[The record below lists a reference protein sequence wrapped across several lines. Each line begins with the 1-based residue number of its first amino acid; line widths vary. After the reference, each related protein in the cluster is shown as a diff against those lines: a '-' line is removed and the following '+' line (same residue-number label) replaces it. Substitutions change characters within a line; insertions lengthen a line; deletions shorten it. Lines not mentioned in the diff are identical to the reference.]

1 MRIVP
6 GFIIREIAGEVIVVP
21 TSEAAGRLSGMIT
34 LNGCGRFLFELL
46 QEEQTLDSLT
56 DALLEEYDID
66 RVKASADV
74 QKFVASLEQYGF
86 LE

>member
-6 GFIIREIAGEVIVVP
+6 GFIVREIAGEIIVVP

-34 LNGCGRFLFELL
+34 LNDCGRFLFALL

-56 DALLEEYDID
+56 EALLEEYDID
-66 RVKASADV
+66 RETASADV
-74 QKFVASLEQYGF
+74 QKFVKSLEQYGF
-86 LE
+86 LQ

>member
-34 LNGCGRFLFELL
+34 LNGCGRFLFTLL

-66 RVKASADV
+66 REKARADV